1 MTPWATAL
9 KIPSGTMTRMFR
21 EGIPPTYETLSK
33 MMRTEN
39 VSLSWLLGANC
50 PAYLYT
56 ATTSDAATAEEV
68 EIRVTDERGWRI
80 HVLSD
85 GDACAVVLTQPA
97 CFIDKAARI
106 DYFAVEV
113 ICGPVGERTA
123 AVLAIGAPDNVGQL
137 VKLTRDQM
145 QTIYREGVGSF
156 QLIGGHGVP
165 GLLDLKGLA
174 DDWTPERL
182 AAFRIEAGACADLD
196 PAPED
201 GVPAALSRLVHAW
214 ARFTDSERQAV
225 GVLVEPL
232 IERARAR
239 VDPLAVS
246 TGYVAPGP

>member
-1 MTPWATAL
+1 MTPWATGL

-56 ATTSDAATAEEV
+56 ATTSDAATAEEL
-68 EIRVTDERGWRI
+68 EIRISEEPSWRM

-85 GDACAVVLTQPA
+85 GDACALVLTQPA

-113 ICGPVGERTA
+113 ICGPVGELTA
-123 AVLAIGAPDNVGQL
+123 AVMAIGPPANVGQL
-137 VKLTRDQM
+137 VKLTHDQM
-145 QTIYREGVGSF
+145 QQIYRQGVGTF

-165 GLLDLKGLA
+165 GLLDPTGFG
-174 DDWTPERL
+174 DDLSAERL
-182 AAFRIEAGACADLD
+182 AAFRIEAGACAELE
-196 PAPED
+196 PPPED
-201 GVPAALSRLVHAW
+201 GVPAALSRLLHAW
-214 ARFTDSERQAV
+214 ARFTDAERQAV
-225 GVLVEPL
+225 GLLVEPL

-239 VDPLAVS
+239 IDPLFVA
-246 TGYVAPGP
+246 TGYDAPGS